1 MAKHEKMEIIRLVE
15 SSDLSKAKTLEKFK
29 IQPSTYYRWVGKLK
43 KYGMTGLV
51 DKKPHHARMW
61 NQLKPEED
69 QIIIEVALL
78 NPEWSSRHVS
88 LHITDHKGFSV
99 SESTVYR
106 RLKAHGLIKEPDIK
120 TFPASNEYKVKTT
133 GINQQWQTD
142 ATYLKVDRWGWFF
155 LISVL
160 DDYSRKI
167 LAWDLKKSMRA
178 DDFSDVIES
187 ACEFTEITEP
197 GDNNVRLVTDNGPAL
212 ISKDFGD
219 YLEEKGIGHILASP
233 YHPQTNGKI
242 ERYHK
247 SAKEEILL
255 HVWETPER
263 LKAEISAF
271 IAWYNARRYHE
282 GIGNVTPDDVY
293 YGRREDIL
301 KQRAELKQKT
311 LLERRRFNGKMIKTG
326 AEIATKKPD

>member
-15 SSDLSKAKTLEKFK
+15 SSDLPKAKTLEKFN

-43 KYGMTGLV
+43 KYGMAGLV

-61 NQLKPEED
+61 NQLKPEEA
-69 QIIIEVALL
+69 QTIIEVALL

-167 LAWDLKKSMRA
+167 LAWDLKKSMKA
-178 DDFSDVIES
+178 DDFSDVIEL
-187 ACEFTEITEP
+187 ACEFTDITEP
-197 GDNNVRLVTDNGPAL
+197 GENKVRLVTDNGPAL

-263 LKAEISAF
+263 LKAEISSF
-271 IAWYNARRYHE
+271 IEWYNARRYHE

-293 YGRREDIL
+293 YGRRKAIL

-326 AEIATKKPD
+326 AEIATKKPV